1 MQVYD
6 LLGASIGGGQ
16 SGGVALDIRQGPDNS
31 VSVPGLQQMPVH
43 SLQDVMSVFA
53 RGTSNRATSSTNL
66 NEHSSRSH
74 LIVQVDVTTQRGAEM
89 PVRGRLNLVDLAGSE
104 RVGKSGA
111 TGATMKEAQHIN
123 KSLSA
128 LGDVMEALDQKSKH
142 IPYRNSKLTYL
153 LQHSL
158 GGNSRTMMIVT
169 VCPTDLTFEESLFT
183 LQFATRVRNIAVG
196 PAQKQSNA
204 KNLEVQ
210 MKALKAELKELKR
223 SKQAVEDAMHE
234 LKKEQKKV
242 PPSALMEAKLKT
254 IEEARKAGEI
264 LMQQLNRQITEC
276 NVKLS
281 DEKELKEQLTADLN
295 LAQKNL
301 KKALEQIKELTRANE
316 RLDMLLKKKENEIE
330 ALREQQ
336 ERLPPPQSADS
347 LRIDPH
353 ETPASSKPPP
363 APNSAPARALTS
375 SARRLVPTASSASV
389 LSGPI
394 RKRGSIASMRE
405 FMLPTASS
413 VAHVAASVA
422 DHAARSEEVMQAT
435 HGPTNPTTAD
445 HAMRRASLSNLLIVD
460 AGNVSDSDSNSPVGG
475 RRSNNSSWQ
484 DVLAPTAARQAY
496 VQATEAELAA
506 KAEDA
511 ARRTSNTAPRFSVSP
526 ATSRPNRRD
535 SEDGSVNT
543 APRSVAEP
551 VQYVNPRGHS
561 SWIDATAPTA
571 ARRASVAA
579 AEQELLQRSLER
591 KTSTHRPNVGRPFSV
606 SPATSRGRQ
615 EDDGSVS
622 TAPRIAG
629 VDYITPKGHTSWED
643 ALAPTAARK
652 AALTAAEEEAARRAR
667 EKEQA
672 THAVHV
678 GRFSVS
684 PGQNRW
690 ADVDDG
696 SAPKPVTEFQNPKGH
711 SSWYDAMAPTAAR
724 QAAIAAAE
732 AEHYA
737 SQDSP
742 SAVARPWVPASKDPG
757 RPPASASQPQPQPQE
772 SYTYSEPVRNGRP
785 ATASGAPSSTRDSSV
800 TRPRTNPAVST
811 PTQVSTGAK
820 RVAVASTHSTSTR
833 ATHHSELTTNTTNTI
848 HNAGLLASSS
858 MVRRSAVDA
867 TGTYSS
873 RMPTLSVRS
882 EEAMKRHQVHFLHY
896 YFGIALRLL
905 TSNFHSL

>member
-1 MQVYD
+1 MYD
-6 LLGASIGGGQ
+6 LLGGSIGGGQ
-16 SGGVALDIRQGPDNS
+16 SGGEALDIRQGPDNS

-43 SLQDVMSVFA
+43 SLQDVMSVFH
-53 RGTSNRATSSTNL
+53 RGTSNRATASTNL
-66 NEHSSRSH
+66 NERSSRSH
-74 LIVQVDVTTQRGAEM
+74 LIVQVDVTTQRGSEM

-183 LQFATRVRNIAVG
+183 LQFATRVRNITVG

-204 KNLEVQ
+204 KNLEAQ
-210 MKALKAELKELKR
+210 MKVLKAELKEMKR

-281 DEKELKEQLTADLN
+281 DEKELKEQVTADLN

-301 KKALEQIKELTRANE
+301 KKALEQVKELTRANE
-316 RLDMLLKKKENEIE
+316 RLEMLIKKKENELE
-330 ALREQQ
+330 GLREQQ
-336 ERLPPPQSADS
+336 ERQPQPPQNDN
-347 LRIDPH
+347 LRSDPQD
-353 ETPASSKPPP
+353 TPMATKPPP
-363 APNSAPARALTS
+363 APNTAPARALTS
-375 SARRLVPTASSASV
+375 SARRLVPTASSSSV
-389 LSGPI
+389 LSGPM
-394 RKRGSIASMRE
+394 RKRGSISTLKE

-413 VAHVAASVA
+413 VAHLAASAA
-422 DHAARSEEVMQAT
+422 DHAARAEEVAQAT

-445 HAMRRASLSNLLIVD
+445 HAMRRASVHNFSIMDLSS
-460 AGNVSDSDSNSPVGG
+460 VSDTESNTGG
-475 RRSNNSSWQ
+475 RRSNNSSLV
-484 DVLAPTAARQAY
+484 DLLAPTAARQAY
-496 VQATEAELAA
+496 VQATEAELTAR
-506 KAEDA
+506 AEE
-511 ARRTSNTAPRFSVSP
+511 ARRATHPGHNTRLSLSP
-526 ATSRPNRRD
+526 AASRPARRD
-535 SEDGSVNT
+535 SEDGSVST
-543 APRSVAEP
+543 APRSVAES

-561 SWIDATAPTA
+561 TWQDATAPTA
-571 ARRASVAA
+571 ARRASIAA
-579 AEQELLQRSLER
+579 TEQELAQRAQE
-591 KTSTHRPNVGRPFSV
+591 KATATHRPNVGRPFSI
-606 SPATSRGRQ
+606 SPASSRGRG
-615 EDDGSVS
+615 DDDSSVS

-629 VDYITPKGHTSWED
+629 VDYVTPKGHSSWED

-652 AALTAAEEEAARRAR
+652 AALTAAEEDAARRAR

-684 PGQNRW
+684 PSQNRW
-690 ADVDDG
+690 ADAEDG
-696 SAPKPVTEFQNPKGH
+696 SSPKPVTEFQNSKGR
-711 SSWYDAMAPTAAR
+711 SWYDAMAPTAAR

-742 SAVARPWVPASKDPG
+742 SNVARPWVPASKDPG
-757 RPPASASQPQPQPQE
+757 RPPAPVPQPQE
-772 SYTYSEPVRNGRP
+772 SYTYSEPAVRSSRS
-785 ATASGAPSSTRDSSV
+785 AAASGAPSARDSSV
-800 TRPRTNPAVST
+800 TRRGSNPSIST
-811 PTQVSTGAK
+811 PTQQSAGASTSTGAK
-820 RVAVASTHSTSTR
+820 RVAVGSSNGSTR
-833 ATHHSELTTNTTNTI
+833 ATHHADLSTSTNGANRETTSSNNTS
-848 HNAGLLASSS
+848 NASQQQNVSLLASSS
-858 MVRRSAVDA
+858 MVRRSAISAD
-867 TGTYSS
+867 GTYCS

-882 EEAMKRHQVHFLHY
+882 EEAMKRHQVW
-896 YFGIALRLL
+896 YF
-905 TSNFHSL
+905 